1 MLKTIFNEKI
11 KKLLSA
17 GSVVLDACAAPGMK
31 TSQLA
36 GTGTVLIYAVK
47 SRGVDVDPHV
57 YADPDPGGK
66 IFKIN
71 RKNTVRFI

>member
-1 MLKTIFNEKI
+1 MCWEQFSKKKI
-11 KKLLSA
+11 KKPWSA

-36 GTGTVLIYAVK
+36 GTVLIYAVK
-47 SRGVDVDPHV
+47 SRGEDVDPHV

-66 IFKIN
+66 IFKIK